1 MYIMASEPAR
11 GVAASDVEAFYADKC
26 SPQDLADAYA
36 LAHNQFFWVEDN
48 EYDFVVGSPEHIAS
62 CVITDEWRR
71 LMEQYQER
79 IFDILRSEGIK
90 IPATGQ
96 LVVLTPFMKKYGYD
110 DYCGWWG
117 KEAR

>member
-1 MYIMASEPAR
+1 MYIIASEPAR

-36 LAHNQFFWVEDN
+36 ITHNQFWWVEDN
-48 EYDFVVGSPEHIAS
+48 EYDFELGSPEHKAARM
-62 CVITDEWRR
+62 VTDEWRR
-71 LMEQYQER
+71 LMEQYQEQ
-79 IFDILRSEGIK
+79 IFDILRSEGIE

-96 LVVLTPFMKKYGYD
+96 IVVLTPFMKKYGYD